1 MYKGQCTNCVLPSK
15 AQIQQ
20 NTNNKMKNK
29 QVLFIIAS
37 RDFRDEEY
45 FIPRDILEE
54 NGFQITVASDR
65 RGVAIG
71 VHGNDVSIDLEGK
84 DIDISKFVAVIFVGG
99 AGAIKY
105 LDNNIFYQV
114 ARDTLTK
121 DIFLAAICIAPLI
134 LANAGILN
142 GKKATI
148 WSSAEEKKP
157 IKILKEKGAIYKEEG
172 VVCDGNIIT
181 ASGPDQATLFA
192 QKILEVLG
200 K

>member
-1 MYKGQCTNCVLPSK
+1 
-15 AQIQQ
+15 
-20 NTNNKMKNK
+20 MKNK

-65 RGVAIG
+65 KGVAIG
-71 VHGNDVSIDLEGK
+71 VHGNDVSIDLDGE
-84 DIDISKFVAVIFVGG
+84 DIDVSKFLAVIFVGG

-114 ARDTLTK
+114 AK
-121 DIFLAAICIAPLI
+121 DAVGKNVLLAAICIAPLI
-134 LANAGILN
+134 LANAGVLT
-142 GKKATI
+142 GKKATV

-157 IKILKEKGAIYKEEG
+157 IKLLKEKGAIYEESD